1 MNGTEYTEEDNLRIY
16 AEALA
21 EFKQEHRD
29 FIGSKVIYAPSK
41 NRINATAKVFAIAER
56 LHHKFP
62 GFLVGFDLVG
72 QEDRAPMLVKFAK
85 HILQLPKDM
94 KFFFHAGETNW
105 FGYIDQNMVNVHIE
119 RP

>member
-1 MNGTEYTEEDNLRIY
+1 MRIY

-21 EFKQEHRD
+21 EFKEEHPD
-29 FIGSKVIYAPSK
+29 FIGSKIIYAPSK
-41 NRINATAKVFAIAER
+41 GGMNKGWKKTNIFDTAAQ

-85 HILQLPKDM
+85 YILKLPKDM
-94 KFFFHAGETNW
+94 KLFLHAGETNW
-105 FGYIDQNMVNVHIE
+105 FGYIDQNMVNVHRTHD
-119 RP
+119 RPNKL